1 MKRSDIKISDITG
14 GDVGMC
20 RELCNG
26 LMKFQAEKSFIR
38 TDVQEA
44 MTFANR
50 LKPSFE
56 NAQMKKL
63 LVGVMIS
70 GR

>member
-1 MKRSDIKISDITG
+1 
-14 GDVGMC
+14 MC